1 MTIRTIET
9 PLNESV
15 VHVAYDETHLRMATG
30 SSSGLS
36 VRLREEPARTWAQ
49 PRPLVLPPGISPTCL
64 SWSST
69 EAGPLLA
76 AGTSQGSVVI
86 WSNVGGEGTGES
98 STSGPS
104 VAEIP
109 DDASSPVVAVA
120 FAPSNPLAARQHP
133 PLLAAACQSG
143 SVHVFKLSEDRR
155 REWEPAYTLTSSSNR
170 GQGGRATC
178 LAWRPHAPAEE
189 GVPPL
194 LAVGLEKGGAQIW
207 MFREMLFKWEIVAE
221 LVSQRRERWSLYVV
235 VMACFTRLEFGTRSS
250 LFLPCPSQNTPSLPP
265 VSAIA
270 WGPPLGGEEET
281 LVVARGSTAEVWAL
295 SGPAD
300 ALRAERAHALQHA
313 YNVWKAEFAAF
324 GGWLACATEDA
335 KVCLWRATLSGEY
348 RCLHTVEGKES

>member
-49 PRPLVLPPGISPTCL
+49 PRPVVLPPGISPTCL

-221 LVSQRRERWSLYVV
+221 L
-235 VMACFTRLEFGTRSS
+235 
-250 LFLPCPSQNTPSLPP
+250 NTPSLPP

-270 WGPPLGGEEET
+270 WGPLLGGEEET